1 MGEVGCLRD
10 ERFQNL
16 KVEKISSYRRN
27 MITPLGTDTVLTAA
41 HSGSVVFLNTAE
53 TNTVTLPLSSTILP
67 GWHINVIL
75 TDDTSDDTAEA
86 TATGIIQN
94 NAAEDLFTGIIDVV
108 DGDGSTQTVTAG
120 EGVGTITFKHTANAC
135 KVGAFVNIVFAG
147 GVFYVDGFATHA
159 NASDV
164 MTLD

>member
-108 DGDGSTQTVTAG
+108 DGDGSTQTVTA
-120 EGVGTITFKHTANAC
+120 
-135 KVGAFVNIVFAG
+135 
-147 GVFYVDGFATHA
+147 
-159 NASDV
+159 
-164 MTLD
+164 